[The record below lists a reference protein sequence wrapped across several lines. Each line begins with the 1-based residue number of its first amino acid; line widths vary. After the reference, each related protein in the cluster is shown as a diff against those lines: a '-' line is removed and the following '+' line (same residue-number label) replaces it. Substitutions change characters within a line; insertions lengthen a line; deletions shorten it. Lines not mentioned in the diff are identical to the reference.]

1 MRLPRK
7 SAIEKSKRCSE
18 ERLIHASG
26 GELLY
31 LSNSDA
37 VPAGLGMA
45 GIIEA
50 PDGTKDTRCDPP
62 HPRWWGPWDDCGAPG
77 RPRFRLFSEDND
89 HFRGVPLPPPP
100 CDWNHRVTRSSD
112 ANILIPDGLRG
123 KCSEIRT

>member
-37 VPAGLGMA
+37 APAGLGMA

-50 PDGTKDTRCDPP
+50 PDGAKDTRCDPP
-62 HPRWWGPWDDCGAPG
+62 RTRRWGLGNDCGA
-77 RPRFRLFSEDND
+77 RPDGPAFASSLKIND

-112 ANILIPDGLRG
+112 SNILI
-123 KCSEIRT
+123 

>member
-1 MRLPRK
+1 MACRRRAGARICLASSITEPRTPEPVASTKCSRTPMRLPRK

-50 PDGTKDTRCDPP
+50 PDGPKDTRCDPP
-62 HPRWWGPWDDCGAPG
+62 HPRWG
-77 RPRFRLFSEDND
+77 
-89 HFRGVPLPPPP
+89 
-100 CDWNHRVTRSSD
+100 
-112 ANILIPDGLRG
+112 
-123 KCSEIRT
+123 